1 MLSRLAIKSRPAAH
15 GLLKRAPRLFSAQPV
30 LENTTESTSKALD
43 AEAVAEKSVKR
54 VLSIFETVGDSD
66 YIGEP
71 MSITQ
76 HSVQTAHAARKG
88 GEDTE
93 AQLSCLLHD
102 VGHLLGLEA
111 GNPMGMDGCGTE
123 EHELVGAEFLG
134 KLGFSDTV
142 SYLARHHVNAKRYLC
157 ARQEGYYDKLTE
169 ASKITLKHQGGPMTD
184 EECLEVEKDPRW
196 PLVLRMREYDEAGKD
211 PEMEPKQVRSG
222 LSSYFRI

>member
-1 MLSRLAIKSRPAAH
+1 MFSRVFVRAARPVSLLGGPAASGSSLRQLSALPGDSSDVAASSMNLAATKATISASTH
-15 GLLKRAPRLFSAQPV
+15 RILSLFR
-30 LENTTESTSKALD
+30 D
-43 AEAVAEKSVKR
+43 
-54 VLSIFETVGDSD
+54 FGDSD

-71 MSITQ
+71 MSITE
-76 HSVQTAHAARKG
+76 HSVQTAAAAAKG

-123 EHELVGAEFLG
+123 DHETIGAEFLG

-157 ARQEGYYDKLTE
+157 AKDPAYYDKLTE
-169 ASKITLKHQGGPMTD
+169 ASKITLKHQGGPMTP
-184 EECLEVEKDPRW
+184 EECTEVE
-196 PLVLRMREYDEAGKD
+196 
-211 PEMEPKQVRSG
+211 
-222 LSSYFRI
+222 